1 MQTERRCVP
10 RRPFVAAV
18 QATDLE
24 SGVQL
29 TGDTGDLSLFGC
41 FMNTPTPFSH
51 GTKLSLRI
59 AHGGTGLAALG
70 RVAYARSNQG
80 MGIVFSS
87 IEPDDQ
93 TVLDEWLAEVE

>member
-1 MQTERRCVP
+1 MQPERRCVP
-10 RRPFVAAV
+10 RRPFLAAV

-24 SGVQL
+24 SGVEL

-41 FMNTPTPFSH
+41 FMSTLTPFPH
-51 GTKLSLRI
+51 GTKLRLRI
-59 AHGGTGLAALG
+59 AHGGTRFAALG

-93 TVLDEWLAEVE
+93 TVLGEWLAEVE